1 MKINYVYVIY
11 YVDYFF
17 VICYCDEVDE
27 FLVIVWCYYDE
38 ENKIEILYRKIY
50 CKLYIVLILF
60 ILLYFYNFDED
71 CMYFIVIII
80 DCNMEVFDN
89 EFMDYYYLLIVF
101 ENLKSLW
108 FLKRLCDVILE
119 VGFVKFYVW
128 FKIIYIYIC

>member
-60 ILLYFYNFDED
+60 ILLYFYNFDKD

>member
-71 CMYFIVIII
+71 CMFFIVIKI